1 MTDWWRLSLG
11 ANWLQRT
18 EHLKP
23 GRRDLTFGQSLGQDP
38 PYQAQFR
45 SEMNLF
51 QHWELDAGL
60 RSIGH
65 VKARDA
71 TTGNTKVLV
80 GAYTEMDLRLGWHM
94 TPTTDISLEGFNLLH
109 QRHLEANDP
118 STYAPQYVPR
128 AFMLN
133 LRQSL

>member
-1 MTDWWRLSLG
+1 
-11 ANWLQRT
+11 
-18 EHLKP
+18 
-23 GRRDLTFGQSLGQDP
+23 
-38 PYQAQFR
+38 
-45 SEMNLF
+45 MNLF
-51 QHWELDAGL
+51 QDWELDAGL
-60 RSIGH
+60 RTIGH

-80 GAYTEMDLRLGWHM
+80 GAYTEMDLRIGWHM
-94 TPTTDISLEGFNLLH
+94 TRATDISLEGFNLLH

>member
-1 MTDWWRLSLG
+1 MLDDDLAAG
-11 ANWLQRT
+11 FGLQRT

-38 PYQAQFR
+38 PYQAQIR
-45 SEMNLF
+45 SEMNPF
-51 QHWELDAGL
+51 EDWEFDAAL

-65 VKARDA
+65 VKARNA

-80 GAYTEMDLRLGWHM
+80 GAYTEMDLRLGWHAAK
-94 TPTTDISLEGFNLLH
+94 TTELSLEGFNLLH
-109 QRHLEANDP
+109 SRHLEFNDP
-118 STYAPQYVPR
+118 SNYAPQYIPR